1 MKLISFLLAAGLLV
15 FVISG
20 CDWGMNTSDNN
31 EIRYYTKEVELSRYI
46 DDYLQP
52 VESLI
57 YDEDGKLS
65 VIFKY
70 FYADPDSLGY
80 SVNDKTEIYEV
91 DEAGVLVLVE
101 YYLYEYQ
108 IDYYEYEDDDG
119 VIQTDGRDY
128 ILKKGET
135 YDPGNDLSDPGDDIL
150 VLYYDVTY
158 KLPLS
163 DIYYDE
169 YETIIDHEAA
179 PKKEIA
185 RQESTYTIDGY
196 RTEKFYNL
204 ADSDAASVTLV
215 KEFACWYDADEP
227 WDYLYELYHSIRGT
241 TLDES
246 TPDPDDV
253 IDDEIY
259 YFTTYSRNDN
269 GDIYEQADFIYDKTA
284 SPSAV
289 PPIPAIPIDPD
300 GSFTVI
306 PADPVDPFD
315 YKIYFEKIGAKATVL
330 NTEYDSLGNIIKDKR
345 YLNGHLSE
353 YTTYTYNS
361 NSELTDQSRY
371 TSGGSLLYDRISIQY
386 RDEYRDEG
394 ENELV
399 YYRVKEKCTF
409 KYYKDEFFDPDSAK
423 ALQTADIQNK
433 KQKNYRKV
441 NNNHR

>member
-128 ILKKGET
+128 ILNRGET

-163 DIYYDE
+163 DVYYDE
-169 YETIIDHEAA
+169 YETIIDYEAS
-179 PKKEIA
+179 PVKEIA

-259 YFTTYSRNDN
+259 YFTRYSRNDN
-269 GDIYEQADFIYDKTA
+269 GDIYEQADFLYDPA
-284 SPSAV
+284 G
-289 PPIPAIPIDPD
+289 IPVDAD
-300 GSFTVI
+300 GSFTV
-306 PADPVDPFD
+306 DPLLAEPFA
-315 YKIYFEKIGAKATVL
+315 YNIEFNAIGVKATVL

-345 YLNGHLSE
+345 SLNGQLSE

-371 TSGGSLLYDRISIQY
+371 TQGGTLLYDRVSIQY
-386 RDEYRDEG
+386 RDEDRDG
-394 ENELV
+394 I
-399 YYRVKEKCTF
+399 YYRVKEESTF
-409 KYYKDEFFDPDSAK
+409 KYYKDEFFDPDSSK
-423 ALQTADIQNK
+423 ALQTVNIQNK